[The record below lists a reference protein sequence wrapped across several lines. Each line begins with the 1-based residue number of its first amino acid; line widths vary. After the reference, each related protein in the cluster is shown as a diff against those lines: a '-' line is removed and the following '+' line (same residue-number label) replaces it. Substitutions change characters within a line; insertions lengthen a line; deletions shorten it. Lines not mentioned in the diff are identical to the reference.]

1 LTRSVTHRPVSTV
14 YHQPVMSRMAGGS
27 GEMSRGGSH
36 GGRH

>member
-1 LTRSVTHRPVSTV
+1 V